1 MTLRININ
9 VKIEEGYQIM
19 LTLLVGVSLDTD
31 MITHLYKLVN
41 NLRTR
46 NIKVMEVIITRQEK

>member
-9 VKIEEGYQIM
+9 VKQEMWYQIM

-31 MITHLYKLVN
+31 MITHLSKLVN